1 MKPKHVIILSLA
13 VLLINCNPVDQ
24 EGQSI
29 NNDLINLP
37 LLGKVIPRNSLEIEG
52 NPWGIQ
58 AGSLDEEVLEKAA
71 AIGVKWTRLGASW
84 PRIERVKA
92 FTTGLLPTKHLILH

>member
-1 MKPKHVIILSLA
+1 MKLKHVTILIMV
-13 VLLINCNPVDQ
+13 VLLINCDPVNQ
-24 EGQSI
+24 KSQSTT
-29 NNDLINLP
+29 NDLIKLP

-71 AIGVKWTRLGASW
+71 AIGVKWTRLGAGW
-84 PRIERVKA
+84 PGIEKEKGVYDWSA
-92 FTTGLLPTKHLILH
+92 T

>member
-1 MKPKHVIILSLA
+1 MKSIVSILIIF
-13 VLLINCNPVDQ
+13 LLVSCNSTVQ
-24 EGQSI
+24 EKTQSI
-29 NNDLINLP
+29 NNDLITLP

-58 AGSLDEEVLEKAA
+58 AGSLDEEVLEKAG

-84 PRIERVKA
+84 PKIEKTKGVYDWSATDKA
-92 FTTGLLPTKHLILH
+92 FNA